1 MLASPNADLEP
12 LILPH
17 SSSPSRDIAQRVEFC
32 GGIGVGKSTIARYLA
47 SQLGF
52 QLIEESYDTVPFWSL
67 HQQFSGFEFPK
78 NIGFL
83 IVHLEKILSTLD
95 GEEVGKI
102 VCDFS
107 FTQILA
113 YAEISGSVNEKRA
126 FREIHQM
133 LTARIGEPWL
143 TVHLTCPI
151 ETQIERIK
159 RRVRIG
165 ETVPGSAFL
174 KRLNGQIEDELSHLN
189 GNVIAIQLERE
200 SSVDKISRKIQKEI
214 AKSQDF
220 APPS

>member
-1 MLASPNADLEP
+1 MEEALQHETTTQRIGLPPTGPGNHRPDGPKARHALTFNLDHSGGAD
-12 LILPH
+12 H
-17 SSSPSRDIAQRVEFC
+17 
-32 GGIGVGKSTIARYLA
+32 
-47 SQLGF
+47 
-52 QLIEESYDTVPFWSL
+52 
-67 HQQFSGFEFPK
+67 
-78 NIGFL
+78 IGFL
-83 IVHLEKILSTLD
+83 IVHLEKVLTTLD
-95 GEEVGKI
+95 GEAVEKM

-143 TVHLTCPI
+143 TVHLTCPV

-159 RRVRIG
+159 RRARIG

-174 KRLNGQIEDELSHLN
+174 KRLNGQIENELSHLN

-200 SSVDKISRKIQKEI
+200 SSVDEISRKIQKEI